1 MTTPQKRTLTPRPY
15 PFNAEWTDSVCG
27 DGQKAQHNVCYDSGN
42 YSTWWKG
49 GMSRRLLC
57 PKDYYVTEI
66 CQSGENTNC
75 LLNKG
80 GPHKNWHQELA
91 ARSAI
96 QCTKVPDTWSIQ
108 EVSRHPSI
116 HPITW
121 HYSGDGTNKYEA
133 KCPDNEIIVG
143 TCTSGSQPNCYD
155 DNHKTWHWTGV
166 ACMKTN
172 PDTHFI
178 HTNNNSTIAPSGMT
192 STVGIT
198 TETWKTSLGKYNK
211 ISFGNI
217 MEDVGVGVA
226 ALGGGVL
233 AVGAAP
239 GAVAFAAGNTAHASG
254 PDGNANAF
262 AKCANNMPAKELC
275 AIGKNVGPCVVNV
288 NVNGKSKSIET
299 AANLHCYQ

>member
-1 MTTPQKRTLTPRPY
+1 
-15 PFNAEWTDSVCG
+15 
-27 DGQKAQHNVCYDSGN
+27 
-42 YSTWWKG
+42 
-49 GMSRRLLC
+49 MSRRLLC

-121 HYSGDGTNKYEA
+121 HSSGDGTNKYEA
-133 KCPDNEIIVG
+133 KCPENEIIVG

-178 HTNNNSTIAPSGMT
+178 HTNNNRTIAPSGMT
-192 STVGIT
+192 STVGTT

-239 GAVAFAAGNTAHASG
+239 VLLLLLRKYCTWRTRRKCKRVRQMCQQYACKGA
-254 PDGNANAF
+254 
-262 AKCANNMPAKELC
+262 LC
-275 AIGKNVGPCVVNV
+275 DWQNVGPCVVNV